1 MKMKTHNIILTCLF
15 GIAIFAACK
24 KVPLSN
30 TETFL
35 PSDKAFI
42 RIALYSPGTPAVMI
56 KADSVKINGNNTSG
70 NGGLFPSTSNFP
82 DYASVPA
89 GSTLKLSLANTGTQ
103 NDSIVLFNGKLDLE
117 SGKFYSVTLAD
128 TGIKRTA
135 FSIEDKFV
143 MQKDSFL
150 NVRLINA
157 MVGSTL
163 TLLRIDSATATDVVR
178 DTLARNIP
186 YKGTSGFIP
195 VNTNTFTTRPIRIRI
210 VSTINGRSYG
220 TPQIS
225 PQTFASSS
233 RRSITFYAFGF
244 EDGLVPP
251 FLPGLSANITN
262 Q

>member
-1 MKMKTHNIILTCLF
+1 MKTHNIILTCLF

-42 RIALYSPGTPAVMI
+42 RIALFSPGTPAVMI
-56 KADSVKINGNNTSG
+56 KADNVKINGNNTSG
-70 NGGLFPSTSNFP
+70 NGGLFPLTSNFP
-82 DYASVPA
+82 DYASVAA

-103 NDSIVLFNGKLDLE
+103 NDSIVLFNGKLDIE
-117 SGKFYSVTLAD
+117 SGKFYSLTLAD
-128 TGIKRTA
+128 TGKNRTA

-178 DTLARNIP
+178 DTLARNIA

-195 VNTNTFTTRPIRIRI
+195 VNTFTTRPFIRIRI

-220 TPQIS
+220 TPQIP
-225 PQTFASSS
+225 PQTLATGS

-244 EDGLVPP
+244 EDGLVAP